1 MTSIKILDSIKSIE
15 KKVNK
20 AIAQTANKR
29 IKKNSGAIQDR
40 AKAFAVDS
48 LLAQPEIA
56 SLAGGELAG
65 AFGMQAQHSV
75 SAISAITSSFAQSIY
90 SEVKQFSN
98 DLKGGGVSIYFQPD
112 SFTNLLNLSQG
123 HTIYARGDLHW
134 LQWLLERGDEIIV
147 VGYEYEASTGRGRS
161 GLGFMDKGGAFRVP
175 PQFSGTKDNNFISR
189 ALIGKAQEQA
199 ISKILKDVLK

>member
-20 AIAQTANKR
+20 AIAQEANKK

-40 AKAFAVDS
+40 ARAFAVSS
-48 LLAQPEIA
+48 LIAQPEIA

-65 AFGMQAQHSV
+65 AFGIQVQTSV

-98 DLKGGGVSIYFQPD
+98 DLKGGIFIYFQPD
-112 SFTNLLNLSQG
+112 NFTNLLNLPQG
-123 HTIYARGDLHW
+123 HTIYAKGDLHW

-147 VGYEYEASTGRGRS
+147 AGYDYEASTGRGRS

-175 PQFSGTKDNNFISR
+175 PQFSGTKDDNFISR

-199 ISKILKDVLK
+199 ISKILMDVLK

>member
-40 AKAFAVDS
+40 AKAFAIGS
-48 LLAQPEIA
+48 LMAQPEIA

-65 AFGMQAQHSV
+65 AFGIQAQNSA

-112 SFTNLLNLSQG
+112 SFTNLLNLPQG
-123 HTIYARGDLHW
+123 HTIYAKGDLHW

-147 VGYEYEASTGRGRS
+147 AGYDYEASTGRGRS

-175 PQFSGTKDNNFISR
+175 PQFSGTKDDNFISR
-189 ALIGKAQEQA
+189 ALIGKSQEQA
-199 ISKILKDVLK
+199 ISKILMDVLK